1 MPNNKITLLLFIL
14 FLSLFREAEGRIS
27 VTDMLLTDTTKA
39 TVLKIDTI
47 SLPQNGSAQDSLI
60 STSLQPD
67 SLRQTIPSDSLT
79 ADSSKL
85 TLKKDSVAT
94 PAKKKSALDADVRFT
109 SADSVIF
116 TADGVAF
123 MYKSSAVKYKD
134 KTLTSD
140 ILRMNMDSS
149 VVNAYSR
156 KDSVGKGVQLPKFND
171 NGTDYESESIRYNF
185 KTGKGIINNV
195 VTQQGEGYVTGY
207 QTKKLSN
214 NDLCMI
220 DGRYTTCDNHEHPH
234 FYFNLTRAKVRPKK
248 WIVTGPA
255 YLVFEDVPLPLILPF
270 GFFPFSETYSSGIIV
285 PTYADEM
292 NRGFGLREGG
302 YYFAISDYMDLALTG
317 EMYTKG
323 SWGINAAS
331 RYKRKYKYNGSFNLS
346 RIVTVS
352 GEKNMPD
359 YSQAV
364 DFRIAWTH
372 QQDPK
377 ANPYRTLSASVN
389 FSTSSYDRNNLNSYY
404 DPKLFTSNTKSSSI
418 NITQRFPNNPLTL
431 SMSSSLSQR
440 SQDKSVSL
448 TLPDF
453 TLTASSIYP
462 FKRKNAVGSDRWYEK
477 IRMSYSGYVRN
488 SINTKESL
496 LFKSS
501 LVKDWRNGVQHNI
514 PVSATFNLLKY
525 INITPSVSYSERWYS
540 SKIDK
545 KWDASSKKEVIDT
558 VWGFNR
564 VYNYSASIS
573 ASTKLY
579 GFYKPLSFLGGKR
592 IEAIRHMFT
601 PTISLSATPDFG
613 AHRFG
618 YWDSYSYTDDSGK
631 EKNVIY
637 NHYSNGLFG
646 APGQGKSGNINMSFA
661 NNVEMKLRP
670 SANDTSNIS
679 KKISLIDNFS
689 MGVSYNMAAD
699 TLNWSDINASIRL
712 KLTKGFTL
720 NLSGLFET
728 YTYGLDQ
735 NGNPRKINVTEM
747 EKNHIP
753 GRLVSTGTS
762 FSYSLSNETFK
773 KKAKK
778 STTTDTKEEDVKL
791 EDLVDEQGTALTEE
805 ALANRKQLK
814 DAEENKKNKQ
824 VDPEGY
830 VPFTFPWN
838 VGFSYSMRYGK
849 SDFNKAKMHYNMAI
863 THSLGL
869 SASITPTPKWH
880 LSASGNFDFE
890 TKKLAYMTC
899 SLTRDL
905 HCWTM
910 SASFVPVG
918 PYKSYFVTIGI
929 NASMLQDVKYEQRS
943 NFNDNVTWY

>member
-1 MPNNKITLLLFIL
+1 MPNNKIALLLFIL
-14 FLSLFREAEGRIS
+14 FVSLFREAEGQVF
-27 VTDMLLTDTTKA
+27 VTDTLKTGINKAVVLPLETPPLLQKGAVKDTLA
-39 TVLKIDTI
+39 APPLQI
-47 SLPQNGSAQDSLI
+47 DSL
-60 STSLQPD
+60 SKQ
-67 SLRQTIPSDSLT
+67 T

-85 TLKKDSVAT
+85 TSKKDSVT
-94 PAKKKSALDADVRFT
+94 TKPKKKNALDADVRFT
-109 SADSVIF
+109 STDSVIF
-116 TADGVAF
+116 TADGVAL
-123 MYKSSAVKYKD
+123 MYTSSAVKYKD

-140 ILRMNMDSS
+140 LLRMNMDSS
-149 VVNAYSR
+149 VVNAFSR
-156 KDSVGKGVQLPKFND
+156 RDSSGNWAQLPKFND
-171 NGTDYESESIRYNF
+171 NGTDYESQSIRYNF

-195 VTQQGEGYVTGY
+195 VTQQGEGYVSGY

-214 NDLCMI
+214 NDLFMI
-220 DGRYTTCDNHEHPH
+220 DGKYTTCDNHEHPH
-234 FYFNLTRAKVRPKK
+234 FYFNLTKAKVRPKK

-255 YLVFEDVPLPLILPF
+255 YLVFEDVPLPLVLPF

-292 NRGFGLREGG
+292 NRGFGLRDGG
-302 YYFAISDYMDLALTG
+302 YYFAISDYMDLAVTG
-317 EMYTKG
+317 EIYTKG

-346 RIVTVS
+346 RIVTIS

-359 YSQAV
+359 YSQAT
-364 DFRIAWTH
+364 DFRIAWMHT
-372 QQDPK
+372 QDQK

-404 DPKLFTSNTKSSSI
+404 DPNRFTSNTKSSSI
-418 NITQRFPNNPLTL
+418 SITQRFPNNPLAL

-453 TLTASSIYP
+453 TVTASSVYP
-462 FKRKNAVGSDRWYEK
+462 FKRKNPVGSEKWYEK
-477 IRMSYSGYVRN
+477 IRLSYSGYVRN
-488 SINTKESL
+488 SISTKENL

-501 LVKDWRNGVQHNI
+501 LIKDWRNGVQHSI
-514 PVSATFNLLKY
+514 PVSATFNLFKY
-525 INITPSVSYSERWYS
+525 INLTPSVSYTERWYS

-545 KWDASSKKEVIDT
+545 SWDASTKKEAIDT
-558 VWGFNR
+558 IWGFNR
-564 VYNYSASIS
+564 VYNYTAAIS

-601 PTISLSATPDFG
+601 PTVSLSATPDFG

-618 YWDSYSYTDDSGK
+618 YWDSYSYTDDAGN
-631 EKNVIY
+631 ERNVIY

-646 APGQGKSGNINMSFA
+646 APGRGKSGNINMSFA

-670 SANDTSNIS
+670 SANDTTNTA
-679 KKISLIDNFS
+679 KKISLIDNFT

-699 TLNWSDINASIRL
+699 SLNWSDINASIRL

-747 EKNHIP
+747 KKNHIP
-753 GRLVSTGTS
+753 GRLASTGTS

-773 KKAKK
+773 KKEKK
-778 STTTDTKEEDVKL
+778 TASTETKEEDVKL
-791 EDLVDEQGTALTEE
+791 EDLVDEQGSALSEE
-805 ALANRKQLK
+805 ALATKKQLK
-814 DAEENKKNKQ
+814 EAEEKKKSKQQ
-824 VDPEGY
+824 VDPDGY
-830 VPFTFPWN
+830 VPFSFPWN

-849 SDFNKAKMHYNMAI
+849 ADFNKSKMRYNMAI

-869 SASITPTPKWH
+869 SATITPAPKWH

-899 SLTRDL
+899 SVSRDL
-905 HCWTM
+905 HCWNM

-918 PYKSYFVTIGI
+918 PYKSYFVTIAI
-929 NASMLQDVKYEQRS
+929 NASMLKDVKYEQRS
-943 NFNDNVTWY
+943 NFSDNVTWY

>member
-14 FLSLFREAEGRIS
+14 FVSLFREAEGHAF
-27 VTDMLLTDTTKA
+27 V
-39 TVLKIDTI
+39 IDTLKMGI
-47 SLPQNGSAQDSLI
+47 NKAVVLPVETPPLLPKDAVKDSLVPKP
-60 STSLQPD
+60 LQVD
-67 SLRQTIPSDSLT
+67 SLGKKSAS
-79 ADSSKL
+79 ADSSIL
-85 TLKKDSVAT
+85 ALKKDSVAT
-94 PAKKKSALDADVRFT
+94 PAKKKNALDADVRFT

-116 TADGVAF
+116 TADGVAL
-123 MYKSSAVKYKD
+123 MYTSSAVKYKD

-140 ILRMNMDSS
+140 LLRMNMDSS
-149 VVNAYSR
+149 VVNAFSR
-156 KDSVGKGVQLPKFND
+156 KDSAGNWAQLPKFND
-171 NGTDYESESIRYNF
+171 NGTDYESQNIRYNF
-185 KTGKGIINNV
+185 KTSKGIITNV
-195 VTQQGEGYVTGY
+195 VTQQGEGYVSGY
-207 QTKKLSN
+207 RTKKLNN

-220 DGRYTTCDNHEHPH
+220 DGKYTTCDNHEHPH
-234 FYFNLTRAKVRPKK
+234 FYFNLTKAKVRPKK

-255 YLVFEDVPLPLILPF
+255 YLVFADVPLPLVLPF
-270 GFFPFSETYSSGIIV
+270 GFFPFSESYSSGIIV
-285 PTYADEM
+285 PTIADEM

-317 EMYTKG
+317 EVYTKG

-331 RYKRKYKYNGSFNLS
+331 RYRRKYKYSGSFNLS
-346 RIVTVS
+346 RIVTIN

-359 YSQAV
+359 YSEAT
-364 DFRIAWTH
+364 DFRIAWNH
-372 QQDPK
+372 MQDAK

-404 DPKLFTSNTKSSSI
+404 DPNRFTSNTKSSSI
-418 NITQRFPNNPLTL
+418 NVTQRFATVPLAL

-453 TLTASSIYP
+453 TVTASSIYP
-462 FKRKNAVGSDRWYEK
+462 FKRKNAAGSDKWYEK

-488 SINTKESL
+488 SISTKENL

-501 LVKDWRNGVQHNI
+501 LIKDWRNGAQHNI
-514 PVSATFNLLKY
+514 PVSATFNLFKY
-525 INITPSVSYSERWYS
+525 INITPSVAYTERWYS
-540 SKIDK
+540 SKLDK
-545 KWDASSKKEVIDT
+545 SWDAAARKEVIDT

-564 VYNYSASIS
+564 VFNYSAAIS

-592 IEAIRHMFT
+592 VEAIRHMFT
-601 PTISLSATPDFG
+601 PTVSLSATPDFG

-618 YWDSYSYTDDSGK
+618 YWDSYSYTDDKGN
-631 EKNVIY
+631 ERIVNY

-670 SANDTSNIS
+670 SAKDTSNIG
-679 KKISLIDNFS
+679 KKISLIDNFT

-699 TLNWSDINASIRL
+699 SLNWSDINASIRL

-735 NGNPRKINVTEM
+735 NGNPRKVNVTEM
-747 EKNHIP
+747 KKNHIP
-753 GRLVSTGTS
+753 GRLASTGTS
-762 FSYSLSNETFK
+762 FSYSISNETFK
-773 KKAKK
+773 KKEKK
-778 STTTDTKEEDVKL
+778 EVSTEKKEDVKL
-791 EDLVDEQGTALTEE
+791 EDLVDEEGSALSEE
-805 ALANRKQLK
+805 ELANRKQLK
-814 DAEENKKNKQ
+814 ATEEKKKAKQ
-824 VDPEGY
+824 VVDPDGY
-830 VPFTFPWN
+830 VPFSFPWN

-849 SDFNKAKMHYNMAI
+849 ADFNKSKMRYNMAI

-869 SASITPTPKWH
+869 SATITPAPKWH

-899 SLTRDL
+899 SVSRDL
-905 HCWTM
+905 HCWNL
-910 SASFVPVG
+910 SGSFVPVG
-918 PYKSYFVTIGI
+918 PYKSYFFTIAV
-929 NASMLQDVKYEQRS
+929 NASMLKDVKYEQRS
-943 NFNDNVTWY
+943 NFSDNVRWY